1 MATALVPGPRK
12 TAAVLVGNIPYDAT
26 EDDVRAHLN
35 QGGKV
40 ESFRMVF
47 DEETM
52 QPKGYGFCDFA
63 DPETAAAAIKVL
75 GDGEFHGRL
84 LRLRLADSFG
94 GMPGKGVS
102 KGGEPGKKSTVFV
115 GNIPYDAGLLLRKLV
130 RLSIIII
137 GSYSKEL
144 V

>member
-1 MATALVPGPRK
+1 
-12 TAAVLVGNIPYDAT
+12 
-26 EDDVRAHLN
+26 
-35 QGGKV
+35 
-40 ESFRMVF
+40 MVF
-47 DEETM
+47 DKETM
-52 QPKGYGFCDFA
+52 KPKGYGFCDFA

-144 V
+144 VKEVNLSYHNTASLSW

>member
-1 MATALVPGPRK
+1 MALVPGPRK
-12 TAAVLVGNIPYDAT
+12 TATVFVGNIPYDAT

-47 DEETM
+47 DKETM

-75 GDGEFHGRL
+75 SERECHGRFL
-84 LRLRLADSFG
+84 VVEQVAFILV
-94 GMPGKGVS
+94 GVR
-102 KGGEPGKKSTVFV
+102 P
-115 GNIPYDAGLLLRKLV
+115 IPT
-130 RLSIIII
+130 
-137 GSYSKEL
+137 
-144 V
+144 